1 MATNSIYSDIP
12 TNFDIHPIKKD
23 LVMITDDISVKKSIR
38 NLILT
43 NPYERFFNPTLGS
56 GINRSLFENITAD
69 TEYTIKQHIKETI
82 NNFEPRANLIN
93 VVVQAASDSNGYN
106 VTIVF
111 SINNNVNPITLTL
124 KLVTR
129 VR

>member
-1 MATNSIYSDIP
+1 MAITSLYSDIP

-23 LVMITDDISVKKSIR
+23 LVMITDDVAVKRSIR
-38 NLILT
+38 SLILT

-56 GINRSLFENITAD
+56 GITRSLFENINAD
-69 TEYTIKQHIKETI
+69 TEYSIKKYVEETI

-93 VVVQAASDSNGYN
+93 VTVQASPDLNGYN

-124 KLVTR
+124 ALVTR